1 MNANEV
7 VYIKIYYNFIIKFDF
22 PRKVNNIAMNLK
34 PLFTL
39 YGIPTEKCNN
49 MSVLFHLINTE
60 NTDYKCMMI

>member
-1 MNANEV
+1 
-7 VYIKIYYNFIIKFDF
+7 
-22 PRKVNNIAMNLK
+22 MNLK